1 MGQRILIAE
10 DEPSIVVSLEFLL
23 RGAGYEVTIARD
35 GEGALRAA
43 ERLPPDLMVLDVML
57 PVVDG
62 FEVCR
67 RARLTP
73 ALQRI
78 PILFLSAR
86 GLENEITKGLALG
99 ATAYMTKPFGTRELV
114 STVADLLREE
124 ASPPGPRRTRA

>member
-35 GEGALRAA
+35 GEEALRAA